1 LNKSAE
7 SGHPCFIF
15 DFRGNS
21 LSFYFH
27 WVWFCLCVCRIYPI
41 LCWDIILLYLVCSGI
56 FSWRNVEFYSMLF
69 LHF

>member
-1 LNKSAE
+1 MSSANWDDLIAFFLTSILSLSFSYLTALAKTYSDILNKSAE

-27 WVWFCLCVCRIYPI
+27 
-41 LCWDIILLYLVCSGI
+41 
-56 FSWRNVEFYSMLF
+56 
-69 LHF
+69 